1 MRFSTL
7 SAISLGAALAA
18 ASDVVDLTGSSFQEF
33 TQQNPLTLV
42 EFFAPWCGHCKA
54 LAPHYEEA
62 ATILKK
68 DNVPI
73 AKVDCTVETELCSS
87 MGVNGYPCAP
97 PFPAVSDLEGVPT
110 RRGGRIRQALPA
122 VSEVTTANHNEF
134 KSADKVVIIAYV
146 DESDEATKTTFNNFA
161 DLYRDD
167 YLFGLSTEPAV
178 AAVANVKAPAVV
190 LYKTF
195 DEGRNELDGKITDDS
210 LFLFAKEHSVP
221 LLDEISPDNFAMY
234 AEAGIPLAYIFVESS
249 NPKREQIVKAIEPI
263 AREHKGKIN
272 FVWIDANKFA
282 DHAKSLNLVEPTW
295 PAFAIQN
302 IQQMTKFPLSQSKS
316 VDHDTVSAFVADFV
330 AGKISPSI
338 KSQKVPAVQDEPVFV
353 LVADEFDKVVAED
366 KDLLV
371 EFYAPW
377 CGHCKKLKPIYDTL
391 GERFSNVKSK
401 VTIAKFDAT
410 ENDVPAS
417 AGFKVQGFPT
427 IKFKAAGSSEWIS
440 YEGDRSLD
448 SFVEFLEANATHD
461 LATPDDLEAE
471 LEGESKVKSERH
483 DELRTRAI

>member
-1 MRFSTL
+1 MRTSTYL
-7 SAISLGAALAA
+7 LAALAA
-18 ASDVVDLTGSSFQEF
+18 VASASDVSDLTKDSFKQF
-33 TQQNPLTLV
+33 ADQPLGLV

-68 DNVPI
+68 DNIPI

-87 MGVNGYPCAP
+87 QGVNGYPTLKV
-97 PFPAVSDLEGVPT
+97 F
-110 RRGGRIRQALPA
+110 RRGESADYGGSRKTDGIVSYMKKQALPA
-122 VSEVTTANHNEF
+122 VSDVTTANHDEF
-134 KSADKVVIIAYV
+134 KSADRVVIIAYV
-146 DESDEATKTTFNNFA
+146 DESDETTKSTFNNFA

-178 AAVANVKAPAVV
+178 AAAASVKAPAVV
-190 LYKTF
+190 LYKSF

-210 LFLFAKEHSVP
+210 LFVFAKEHSVP

-234 AEAGIPLAYIFVESS
+234 SEAGIPLAYIFIESS
-249 NPKREQIVKAIEPI
+249 NPKREQIVKALEPV
-263 AREHKGKIN
+263 AREHKGKVN
-272 FVWIDANKFA
+272 FVWIDANKFS
-282 DHAKSLNLVEPTW
+282 DHAKSLNLQEPKW

-302 IQQMTKFPLSQSKS
+302 IQQMTKFPLDQAKS
-316 VDHDTVSAFVADFV
+316 VDHDAVAAFVQDFV
-330 AGKISPSI
+330 GGKIQPSI
-338 KSQKVPAVQDEPVFV
+338 KSQKAPTQDEPVFV
-353 LVADEFDKVVAED
+353 LVADEFEKVVAED

-391 GERFSNVKSK
+391 GERFAGVKSK
-401 VTIAKFDAT
+401 LTIAKFDAT
-410 ENDVPAS
+410 ENDIPSS

-427 IKFKAAGSSEWIS
+427 IKFKAAGSKEWTA

-448 SFVEFLEANATHD
+448 SFVEFLEANATND
-461 LATPDDLEAE
+461 ISTPDDPEAE
-471 LEGESKVKSERH
+471 LEGETEIKSGKH
-483 DELRTRAI
+483 DEL